1 MIIRLM
7 GEGQYEIDKKHLDAV
22 NKIDNNIVKIV
33 SGRDEK
39 AVATAFKTEYKKLSD
54 YVRKNGKKIP
64 QEVLKPSDIIIPPAD
79 LTLEEARQIFKG
91 DGLIPE

>member
-1 MIIRLM
+1 MIVRLM

-33 SGRDEK
+33 KSQDEK
-39 AVATAFKTEYKKLSD
+39 AVEAAFKTEYKTLID

-64 QEVLKPSDIIIPPAD
+64 NEIIKPSDLIIPPAD
-79 LTLEEARQIFKG
+79 LTLEEARKIFTG
-91 DGLIPE
+91 EGLIPE